1 MSCKSWVLA
10 VYLVCMSVVSQ
21 AVERL
26 AENEVPAPLAPWL
39 AWALDDAANRDC
51 PLLFNSDQRRCVW
64 SGPLHLS
71 VTAQGGE
78 FAATVSVHARSW
90 VAVPGGEGQWPQ
102 DVTIDGSAAVVVMH
116 EGRPAVLLAAGRH
129 PLRGHFEWS
138 TVPDS
143 LRVPADT
150 GVVEL
155 NIEGAAQPRVTAV
168 SNGEL
173 WLKARTDNADAGDS
187 VEARVFRQLIDDV
200 PMTVETV
207 LELDV
212 SGAAREWRSQGVLLD
227 GAAPMHLTSPLP
239 ARLDIDGTLRLL
251 VRPGHWR
258 VSLLTRQLAPTARL
272 APPAAAA
279 PWPQEEVWAFA
290 ARNALRLV
298 EVRGATAIDPQQ
310 TNAPQEWR
318 ELPTWRMT
326 RADALEFVEQR
337 RGDPE
342 PEPDR
347 LRLERDLWLDFDG
360 QGYTVQDHLAGQVT
374 RRWRLDASPALQLGR
389 VTLNDEAQFIT
400 AFGAQAHGVEV
411 RRGALQLVADARLA
425 RGELP
430 AVGWLTDV
438 EQLST
443 RLHLPP
449 GWRLWSASGADNVPD
464 TWLQRWTLL
473 DLFLVLIITIATAR
487 LLTRGAAL
495 LVLVTLALIWHEA
508 QAPQQ
513 LWLHLLAA
521 QALLKVL
528 PTHGFKRVV
537 SGYRNVTLA
546 LLVVVCLD
554 FMMMQLRF
562 GLFPQLAFAHQVNE
576 VVPPAA
582 PMAPAAVAVDAVTS
596 SVASMES
603 MAGLE
608 RKLATQSDAGSGAA
622 MARGAL
628 TDIDPH
634 AVIQT
639 GPGLPAWRGD
649 TVTLSWN
656 GPVTHEQTLR
666 LHLISPAGNLALAAA
681 RVLLLAWV
689 LALFVREALHG
700 LRLAPPATGSASL
713 LLVLLLA
720 SGLCMPRTAQA
731 ALPDTQ
737 LLQQL
742 RERLTRAPDCVP
754 QCAALPRLRVALR
767 DELLRLSLEVHAA
780 SAVAVPLPGGAE
792 QWVPRSVVVDDDDER
807 GLYRDAAGVLWLEVA
822 EGRHRIEVSG
832 AAPAGASFQLPFPMQ
847 PQRVEVA
854 LSGWT
859 VSGQRNDGG
868 AEAQLIFTRI
878 AGADAGLEQSLEPRA
893 LPAFFHVERVLHLG
907 LDWRVETR
915 VARVTPAD
923 SAAAL
928 VIPLLAGESVTS
940 ANAKV
945 ADGNITIHMAANQSA
960 ATWSSVL
967 TQTTPLLLKAPD
979 SHAWVETWRADIAP
993 LWHAELGGL
1002 AVVHHQNE
1010 AGQWLPTWQPWPGES
1025 VSLDLTRPRGVEG
1038 QSLTIDSSRLAVSP
1052 AQRASDF
1059 TLDMNLRS
1067 SKGGQHLLM
1076 LPMGANLNTVSIN
1089 GVAQPIRQDGR
1100 KLRLPLAPGAQQV
1113 SLNWRGDETMGSV
1126 YRVPDFSLGAPSVN
1140 ASIALTLP
1148 QDRWVLLAGGPR
1160 LGPAVLF
1167 WGVLLVWCLVAVALG
1182 RTGVTPLSTAQWL
1195 LLVIGL
1201 TQIAL
1206 PMAMLVIAWLFALGA
1221 RQRFAEHL
1229 SRPLFNG
1236 MQVLLALLTFAALST
1251 LFQAIEQGLL
1261 GQPDMQ
1267 IAGNGSHGNE
1277 LKWFADRVS
1286 DEYPQAWVLS
1296 VSLWFYRGLMLGW
1309 ALWLAFALLAWLRW
1323 GWQAFSTQGLW
1334 RAAPPRVAP
1343 TAEDAVAT
1351 RDQAS

>member
-1 MSCKSWVLA
+1 M
-10 VYLVCMSVVSQ
+10 
-21 AVERL
+21 
-26 AENEVPAPLAPWL
+26 
-39 AWALDDAANRDC
+39 
-51 PLLFNSDQRRCVW
+51 
-64 SGPLHLS
+64 
-71 VTAQGGE
+71 QGG
-78 FAATVSVHARSW
+78 TVV
-90 VAVPGGEGQWPQ
+90 
-102 DVTIDGSAAVVVMH
+102 
-116 EGRPAVLLAAGRH
+116 
-129 PLRGHFEWS
+129 
-138 TVPDS
+138 
-143 LRVPADT
+143 
-150 GVVEL
+150 
-155 NIEGAAQPRVTAV
+155 
-168 SNGEL
+168 
-173 WLKARTDNADAGDS
+173 
-187 VEARVFRQLIDDV
+187 
-200 PMTVETV
+200 
-207 LELDV
+207 
-212 SGAAREWRSQGVLLD
+212 
-227 GAAPMHLTSPLP
+227 
-239 ARLDIDGTLRLL
+239 
-251 VRPGHWR
+251 
-258 VSLLTRQLAPTARL
+258 
-272 APPAAAA
+272 
-279 PWPQEEVWAFA
+279 
-290 ARNALRLV
+290 
-298 EVRGATAIDPQQ
+298 DPQQ

-337 RGDPE
+337 RGDPQ

-400 AFGAQAHGVEV
+400 AFGDRAHGVEV

-464 TWLQRWTLL
+464 TWLKRWTLL
-473 DLFLVLIITIATAR
+473 DLFLVLIITLATAR
-487 LLTRGAAL
+487 LVGRRAAL
-495 LVLVTLALIWHEA
+495 LVLVTLALIWHEG
-508 QAPQQ
+508 QAPHQ

-537 SGYRNVTLA
+537 SGYRNVTLV
-546 LLVVVCLD
+546 LLVMVCLD
-554 FMMMQLRF
+554 FMMMQVRF
-562 GLFPQLAFAHQVNE
+562 GLFPQLAFPYNVSDAAPMAARA
-576 VVPPAA
+576 PPAE

-603 MAGLE
+603 MAGVA
-608 RKLATQSDAGSGAA
+608 RKLATESNAGTGAD

-639 GPGLPAWRGD
+639 GPGLPAWGGD
-649 TVTLSWN
+649 TLTLSWN
-656 GPVTHEQTLR
+656 GPVTQQQTLR
-666 LHLISPAGNLALAAA
+666 LHLISPAGNLALAVA

-700 LRLAPPATGSASL
+700 LRLALPMTGSASL
-713 LLVLLLA
+713 LLALLMM
-720 SGLCMPRTAQA
+720 SGLGLPRTAQA
-731 ALPDTQ
+731 AMPDTQ

-754 QCAALPRLRVALR
+754 QCAALPRLRVTLR
-767 DELLRLSLEVHAA
+767 DEMLRLSLEVHAA

-807 GLYRDAAGVLWLEVA
+807 GLYRDAAGVLWLELA
-822 EGRHRIEVSG
+822 EGRHRIELSG
-832 AAPAGASFQLPFPMQ
+832 AAPPGASFQLPFPVQ

-859 VSGQRNDGG
+859 VNGQRNDGG

-878 AGADAGLEQSLEPRA
+878 AGAADGVEQSLEPRP
-893 LPAFFHVERVLHLG
+893 LPAFFRVERVLHLG
-907 LDWRVETR
+907 LDWRVDTR
-915 VARVTPAD
+915 VTRVTPAD

-928 VIPLLAGESVTS
+928 VIPLLVGESVTS
-940 ANAKV
+940 ADAKI
-945 ADGNITIHMAANQSA
+945 ADGHITIHMAANQSEA
-960 ATWSSVL
+960 AWSSVL
-967 TQTTPLLLKAPD
+967 SQTTPLLLKAPD
-979 SHAWVETWRADIAP
+979 SHEWVETWRADIAP
-993 LWHAELGGL
+993 LWHAELSGL
-1002 AVVHHQNE
+1002 AVVHHQNQ
-1010 AGQWLPTWQPWPGES
+1010 AGQWLPTWQPWPGET
-1025 VSLDLTRPRGVEG
+1025 VSLELTRPRGVEG

-1059 TLDMNLRS
+1059 TLDVSLRS
-1067 SKGGQHLLM
+1067 SKGGQHTLT
-1076 LPMGANLNTVSIN
+1076 LPAGATLNTVSIN

-1100 KLRLPLAPGAQQV
+1100 NLRLPVAPGAQQV
-1113 SLNWRGDETMGSV
+1113 TLNWRGDEAMDAV
-1126 YRVPDFSLGAPSVN
+1126 YRMPRFSLGAPSVN

-1167 WGVLLVWCLVAVALG
+1167 WGVLLVWCAVAVALG
-1182 RTGVTPLSTAQWL
+1182 RTRVTPLSTAQWL

-1201 TQIAL
+1201 TRIAL
-1206 PMAMLVIAWLFALGA
+1206 PMAMLVIAWLFALSA
-1221 RQRFAEHL
+1221 RQRLAESL
-1229 SRPLFNG
+1229 SRPLFNAA
-1236 MQVLLALLTFAALST
+1236 QVLLALLTLAALST

-1267 IAGNGSHGNE
+1267 IAGNGSYGNE

-1286 DEYPQAWVLS
+1286 AEYPQAWVLS

-1323 GWQAFSTQGLW
+1323 GWQAFSTHGLW
-1334 RAAPPRVAP
+1334 RAAPPRIAQAVDESVA
-1343 TAEDAVAT
+1343 AS
-1351 RDQAS
+1351 DQSS